1 MSWVFV
7 SKVATKDSPIS
18 LLLFFLGE
26 VHDVAGVHVNGDG
39 PGHGCGRAVL
49 GAARE
54 VRAFAGVV
62 LLLDQVVPGAESD
75 QVGVVGRGRNGD
87 GPGAADVR
95 VAKLERD
102 TWV

>member
-1 MSWVFV
+1 MSRVFV
-7 SKVATKDSPIS
+7 LKVATKDSPI
-18 LLLFFLGE
+18 LLFLFLGE

-75 QVGVVGRGRNGD
+75 QVGVVGGGGD
-87 GPGAADVR
+87 RHAPRAPTVHTR
-95 VAKLERD
+95 KCIQQ
-102 TWV
+102 